1 MSNEKFY
8 KVSIFA
14 LPLIHSAILRDRIKL
29 DEYIPEDIKDEMI
42 AETRNQILQKLN
54 NAKGVSD
61 IREVLSKEEKEK
73 YAVWVHTYHG
83 ERFRRKPL
91 EDYEKYPIFSFEPI
105 MFSYKMPIGL
115 QESLSPVEYPNEDFR
130 IVWDGVIVLIAGTS
144 PINKV
149 PSGISDVAEKIS
161 SIVSEPRKIICMRVG
176 LGLRKNIVF
185 VPDLGIKGARKWD
198 FLIDFGDPN
207 DIDSNLKT
215 LYLTLY
221 SFANSLYDLGV
232 HLDELWDFA
241 RELNEIQENIFK
253 KINKYIRLSSWNVLA
268 KNTLINDIEKMLVKA
283 FTRYTEFTRSKDIYA
298 RSKHNAL
305 QGPLAWKEF
314 VEVFRDD
321 LVETYE
327 SPSFNEQMFHWT
339 LDKVQGIFERF
350 SLNRSNVIAGAL
362 GGVIVFVLT
371 QVINYLIPVLNTLR
385 N

>member
-73 YAVWVHTYHG
+73 HAVWVHTYHA

-115 QESLSPVEYPNEDFR
+115 QESLFPAEYPNEDFR
-130 IVWDGVIVLIAGTS
+130 IVWDGVIILIAGTS

-161 SIVSEPRKIICMRVG
+161 SIVSEPRKMICMRVG
-176 LGLRKNIVF
+176 LGLRKDIVF
-185 VPDLGIKGARKWD
+185 VPDLGIKGPRKWD

-221 SFANSLYDLGV
+221 SFANRLYDLRV
-232 HLDELWDFA
+232 HWDELWDFA

-283 FTRYTEFTRSKDIYA
+283 FTRYTEFTRSKDIYT

-362 GGVIVFVLT
+362 GGAIVFVLT